1 MKKSTIIGLL
11 TFTFLLFGSL
21 SVYASWGMSYGSDIH
36 SATVTVYGYSY
47 TGTTVVAD
55 EVYADSFL
63 YKSGLL
69 VDSDS
74 DLVYN
79 NTWAQADVSTFNSIG
94 EETYRIEGYH
104 YAKVNNDI
112 VNEYTSASKRL

>member
-21 SVYASWGMSYGSDIH
+21 SVYASWGMSCGSDIH

-55 EVYADSFL
+55 EVYAESYL
-63 YKSGLL
+63 YKSGILQ
-69 VDSDS
+69 DMAIDT
-74 DLVYN
+74 VYDD
-79 NTWAQADVSTFNSIG
+79 TWAQADVSCFNSIG
-94 EETYRIEGYH
+94 DESYHIDGYH
-104 YAKVNNDI
+104 YAIENND
-112 VNEYTSASKRL
+112 VVYEETSVSKRL